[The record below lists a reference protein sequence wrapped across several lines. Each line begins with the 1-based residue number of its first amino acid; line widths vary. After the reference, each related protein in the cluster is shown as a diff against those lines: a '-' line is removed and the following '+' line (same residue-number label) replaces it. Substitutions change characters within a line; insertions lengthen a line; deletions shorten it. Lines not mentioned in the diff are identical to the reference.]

1 MEVLIGV
8 DPHKATNA
16 VAALDPRG
24 ELVEHACFSTNRA
37 GLRALERWGQR
48 FPERRWA
55 VEGSGGLGRPI
66 AQRLVARGEV
76 VVDVPAKLAAR
87 VRLLST
93 GNERKSDK
101 VDATSAA
108 LAAHHGER
116 LTEVCEE
123 DHVSVLR
130 MLSDRRT
137 DLVKERTRTLNRL
150 HGLLRNLVAAEH
162 QRTSPQ
168 TAPRRCCGQ

>member
-16 VAALDPRG
+16 VAVLDQRG
-24 ELVEHACFSTNRA
+24 ELVEHVCFSTNRA
-37 GLRALERWGQR
+37 GLRALEQWGQR
-48 FPERRWA
+48 FPKRRWA
-55 VEGSGGLGRPI
+55 VGGSGGLGRPV

-76 VVDVPAKLAAR
+76 VVDVPAELSSR

-93 GNERKSDK
+93 GNEPKSDK
-101 VDATSAA
+101 IDATFTA

-130 MLSDRRT
+130 MLSDRRA
-137 DLVKERTRTLNRL
+137 DLVKERTRT
-150 HGLLRNLVAAEH
+150 
-162 QRTSPQ
+162 
-168 TAPRRCCGQ
+168 